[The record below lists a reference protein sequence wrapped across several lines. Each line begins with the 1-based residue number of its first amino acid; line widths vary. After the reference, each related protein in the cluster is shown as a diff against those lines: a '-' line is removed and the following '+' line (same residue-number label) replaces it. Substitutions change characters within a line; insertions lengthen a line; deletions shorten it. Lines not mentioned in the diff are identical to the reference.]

1 MKNVLDCR
9 AALLFSKLLR
19 KDKQNAVESFTDL
32 KFKARV
38 WETTSSDSAGCWVTQ
53 KGHFECEATIFNSDS
68 SFSFHFIH
76 TFGI

>member
-32 KFKARV
+32 KFKA
-38 WETTSSDSAGCWVTQ
+38 WV
-53 KGHFECEATIFNSDS
+53 
-68 SFSFHFIH
+68 
-76 TFGI
+76 